1 MHKLVLITNMSIPA
15 PYYVNLSG
23 FMNS

>member
-1 MHKLVLITNMSIPA
+1 MHKLVLISNLSIPA
-15 PYYVNLSG
+15 YYYVNLSG